1 MKYDYIIVGGGPCGL
16 SICHLLAK
24 TGKKILLLEGENSLG
39 GCHRVARVDGYFTEH
54 SPRVY
59 STSYKNLEYFFKDM
73 NLSFHEIFTPYKFKI
88 SDIGKKNILS
98 LKKTELLQL
107 VFQFLKLVMNNDY
120 GSDIS
125 MKQFMIDNNF
135 ADTSIDYID
144 RVCRVVDGAT
154 SEKFSLNEF
163 LEIANQQAFY
173 PLYQPKKPNDE
184 GFIKAWQEY
193 LIKQHVEIK
202 LNSKLTKV
210 IPEENKII
218 INGNDTFEF
227 NKLILALNPYV
238 ISKIISNTAV
248 FPLITPQYAARTRY
262 LTYIS
267 MSFHW
272 DKKLVLPKIQGFS
285 ASEWG
290 VVFIMMSDYF
300 ENYKGTLASVA
311 ITILNKNSSVLNK
324 SANEISD
331 VQQLEKETFRQ
342 FVSSFQGADIPPPD
356 RISMYP
362 GTTYVGKEPYGG
374 WTSQNGSFFNSFE
387 NNNVFIPFQ
396 SPNFKNIYNLGC
408 QNGYQTYKFTA
419 IESAIT
425 NSVYL
430 AKELEPSIKYF
441 NPKTGISVAIVLKI
455 VFIILG
461 ILAMV
466 LLYKQKT
473 SPQLVIGFIF
483 VIATLLIYISQSK

>member
-1 MKYDYIIVGGGPCGL
+1 MKYDYIVVGGGPCGL
-16 SICHLLAK
+16 SICHLLSK
-24 TGKKILLLEGENSLG
+24 SGKKILLLEGENSVG

-73 NLSFHEIFTPYKFKI
+73 NLSFHQVFTPYKFKI
-88 SDIGKKNILS
+88 SDIGKRNIFS
-98 LKKTELLQL
+98 LKYTELLQL
-107 VFQFLKLVMNNDY
+107 VYQFLKLVMNNDY

-125 MKQFMIDNNF
+125 MKQFMIDNKF
-135 ADTSIDYID
+135 TDASIDYID

-154 SEKFSLNEF
+154 SDKFSLNEF
-163 LEIANQQAFY
+163 LEIVNQQIFY
-173 PLYQPKKPNDE
+173 PLYQPRKPNDE
-184 GFIKAWQEY
+184 GFIKHWEDY

-202 LNSKLTKV
+202 TNSKLTKI

-218 INGNDTFEF
+218 INGNETYEF
-227 NKLILALNPYV
+227 NELILALNPYI
-238 ISKIISNTAV
+238 ISKIVPNSV
-248 FPLITPQYAARTRY
+248 FPLITPQYASRTRY

-272 DKKLVLPKIQGFS
+272 DKKLTLPSIQGFS

-324 SANEISD
+324 NANEISD
-331 VQQLEKETFRQ
+331 VQQLQKETFRQ
-342 FVSSFQGADIPPPD
+342 FASSFPDANIPIPD
-356 RISMYP
+356 KISMYP
-362 GTTYVGKEPYGG
+362 GTIYVGKEPYGG

-419 IESAIT
+419 IESAVT

-430 AKELEPSIKYF
+430 AKELEPQIKYF
-441 NPKTGISVAIVLKI
+441 NPKTGISVAIVLKV